1 MKRLILYVCI
11 DQGPLVVH
19 LNITAYTLQA
29 CTSNEVKTGAQA
41 CHNFLAT
48 VVDEGDQGEKRAG
61 LEEEQQAVGTPS
73 DGVRERAARLA
84 ARAAV
89 RARKTEQDGG
99 GGSGGE
105 PGGQPGSQVWHVVWS
120 SLWRG

>member
-1 MKRLILYVCI
+1 MRLR
-11 DQGPLVVH
+11 
-19 LNITAYTLQA
+19 
-29 CTSNEVKTGAQA
+29 KGAQA

-48 VVDEGDQGEKRAG
+48 GGDEGDQGEKRAG
-61 LEEEQQAVGTPS
+61 LEEEQQAAGTPS
-73 DGVRERAARLA
+73 DGGRERAARLA